1 MNIPRHVAA
10 FSSQSCPILLTF
22 MLIIYMFNVLK
33 SHHFCLGLIRI
44 YFVLLAF
51 NDSLLAQNHVNK
63 LLISLLT

>member
-1 MNIPRHVAA
+1 MNIPRNFAA
-10 FSSQSCPILLTF
+10 FSSQSCPILLSS
-22 MLIIYMFNVLK
+22 MLLIYMFNVLK
-33 SHHFCLGLIRI
+33 SHRFCLGLIRI